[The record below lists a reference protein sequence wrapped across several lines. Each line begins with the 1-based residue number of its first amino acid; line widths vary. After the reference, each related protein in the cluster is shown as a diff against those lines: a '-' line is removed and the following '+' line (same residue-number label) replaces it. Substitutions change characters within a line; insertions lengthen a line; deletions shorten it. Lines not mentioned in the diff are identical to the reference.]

1 MAVDQV
7 VKFFHGAST
16 GIQAKI
22 DDNTINENDLVITS
36 DTDELVFIDSQKA
49 QKPLGSSKSKN
60 EYEVQLGS
68 GGSIGGLKT
77 GDTIPAGTTL
87 DELIKKL
94 TQKSVPATYAKP
106 GVTCRKSAGQN
117 PGNYEV
123 GTEIRTTIQGQ
134 FTKNDAG
141 NITKLEILKDGVS
154 VISGASNTVTS
165 EEQVFTLTDGS
176 VSFTAKATYGDGAI
190 KNDNLGNPSP
200 TGQITAGSITSSAVT
215 FSGKRNLFYGTGVG
229 SIPEITSEKVRA
241 LSGKQLAPIN
251 GTTFRINVAVG
262 QQYIIFAYPS
272 TLRDVS
278 KVKYVETN
286 DEGMAQNFTKVVK
299 SIEGANGAAGA
310 DYKVYTYGMDAPA
323 QAPMTFE
330 VSI

>member
-36 DTDELVFIDSQKA
+36 DTDELVFIDSQKT

-94 TQKSVPATYAKP
+94 TQKSVPATYTKP

-123 GTEIRTTIQGQ
+123 GTEIHTTIQGQ

-141 NITKLEILKDGVS
+141 DITKLEILKDGVS
-154 VISGASNTVTS
+154 IINGASNTITS

-200 TGQITAGSITSSAVT
+200 TGQIKAGSITSSAVT

-241 LSGKQLAPIN
+241 LSGKQLAPTN
-251 GTTFRINVAVG
+251 GTTFRVNVAVG

-286 DEGMAQNFTKVVK
+286 DEGMAQNFAKVVK

-330 VSI
+330 VFI